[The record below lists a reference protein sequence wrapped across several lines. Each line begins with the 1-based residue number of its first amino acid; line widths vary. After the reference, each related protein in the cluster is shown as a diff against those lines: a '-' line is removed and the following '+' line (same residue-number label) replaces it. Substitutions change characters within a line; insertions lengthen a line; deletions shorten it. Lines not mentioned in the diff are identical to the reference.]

1 MLKQIQSK
9 IQSWEAA
16 AKSIQRWKAQNE
28 KIVFTNGCFDLLHY
42 GHMHY
47 LAAAKALGDILIV
60 GLNSSDSVK
69 RLKGNHRPINDDQT
83 RQSILAAL
91 FFVDAV
97 IEFKEDTPYLL
108 IKEIQ
113 PDILVKGG
121 DWKVADIVGSDVVL
135 DKGGVVKSLP
145 FIEGYSTTLIEER
158 IKKQNE
164 SY

>member
-1 MLKQIQSK
+1 MLTHLQHKIKDQKSLQSSLATWRFK
-9 IQSWEAA
+9 D
-16 AKSIQRWKAQNE
+16 K

-113 PDILVKGG
+113 PDILVKGCLLYTSPSPR
-121 DWKVADIVGSDVVL
+121 DRTRSRMPSSA
-135 DKGGVVKSLP
+135 
-145 FIEGYSTTLIEER
+145 
-158 IKKQNE
+158 
-164 SY
+164 